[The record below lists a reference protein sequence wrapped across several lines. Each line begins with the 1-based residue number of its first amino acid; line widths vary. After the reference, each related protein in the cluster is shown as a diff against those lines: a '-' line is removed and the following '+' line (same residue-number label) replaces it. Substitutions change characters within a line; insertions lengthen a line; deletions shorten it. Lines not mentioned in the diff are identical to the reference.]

1 MMGDYEDIGDDLVDT
16 DSFVNHRGAGEE
28 PFYVP
33 EENDS
38 DSSAEDND
46 VALDW
51 SQEDLSAIMDELE
64 LMDDYSD
71 DEQKDYDLI
80 HWNLPEVRLVSS
92 EESEEEGTEDSDLGE
107 MRGNNSNGPEWY
119 EYPYGQDFVEDFH
132 CLQNSSYDVRNDLLD
147 MLEITERS
155 CSRSHSDTEVNSYSL
170 HHEVQEAIND
180 ILIPGMSREGLRRLH
195 KIVLREPSLNL
206 KKYLENADPYVLA
219 YIIWGLNF
227 YFSRHEKG
235 KMKKNMSRIIECGT
249 QEPSVNENRGEEKM
263 TAHSQGSLASDI
275 VRISIFFNTLL
286 SLDQMGFS
294 KSLIDIPL
302 ND

>member
-180 ILIPGMSREGLRRLH
+180 ILIPGMSREEENSGHSNLFFSFGH
-195 KIVLREPSLNL
+195 K
-206 KKYLENADPYVLA
+206 
-219 YIIWGLNF
+219 
-227 YFSRHEKG
+227 
-235 KMKKNMSRIIECGT
+235 
-249 QEPSVNENRGEEKM
+249 
-263 TAHSQGSLASDI
+263 
-275 VRISIFFNTLL
+275 LL
-286 SLDQMGFS
+286 SWFCDMVKGMN
-294 KSLIDIPL
+294 IRGGYEDILRQLTPL
-302 ND
+302 MRTNDKVQFIR